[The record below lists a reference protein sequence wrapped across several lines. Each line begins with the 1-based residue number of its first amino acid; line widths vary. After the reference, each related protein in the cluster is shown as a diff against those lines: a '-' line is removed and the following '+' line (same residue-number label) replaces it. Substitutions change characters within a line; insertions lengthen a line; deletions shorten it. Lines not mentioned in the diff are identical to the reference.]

1 MFSIGVI
8 VFQIRN
14 CFYRIFQFHPFTRC
28 QIDIREHILGHG
40 ISCCLYAKCLVTY
53 LAASIAWADAH
64 NCHICRMCFVFT
76 PVQQFASVVD
86 RQMFQCVRAVVG
98 ELHAIGDVLLCG
110 VHPVIDNRLFH
121 AILAQVF
128 AYANCCLVVIT
139 VDVSG
144 VDHVCLTVNGGFNG
158 DRYHFAGSQFEIAG
172 NARSSLELC
181 QCQLAGQRCF
191 CQIVGGSRQIAGHG
205 NRLEGCTSRYSIFQ
219 LADNACGSAVAVV
232 QLQGVF
238 HRSGC
243 IFCKAFRTDAL
254 GEVHICRSVFSGKGG
269 GLVAVAGG
277 RCVHNRFRIRIDLHR
292 NGNNHSGI
300 FGNRCICCRNRVAAD
315 GDARSCQRL

>member
-1 MFSIGVI
+1 MSSIGVI

-14 CFYRIFQFHPFTRC
+14 CFYRIFQFYPFARC

-53 LAASIAWADAH
+53 LAAGIGRTDAH
-64 NCHICRMCFVFT
+64 NCHVRSMCFVFT

-121 AILAQVF
+121 AVLAQVF

-139 VDVSG
+139 VDVGG
-144 VDHVCLTVNGGFNG
+144 VDYICRTVNGGFNS
-158 DRYHFAGSQFEIAG
+158 DRHHFAGIQCEIAG
-172 NARSSLELC
+172 NARSRCEVL
-181 QCQLAGQRCF
+181 QCQLAGQRSF
-191 CQIVGGSRQIAGHG
+191 CQIVGGKRQIAGHG
-205 NRLEGCTSRYSIFQ
+205 NCLEFCTSRYSIFQ

-254 GEVHICRSVFSGKGG
+254 GEVHICRSVFSGKGSR
-269 GLVAVAGG
+269 LVAVAGG
-277 RCVHNRFRIRIDLHR
+277 CRIHNGFRIRIDLHR
-292 NGNNHSGI
+292 NGNNHGDI
-300 FGNRCICCRNRVAAD
+300 FGNRYICCRNRVAAD

>member
-1 MFSIGVI
+1 
-8 VFQIRN
+8 
-14 CFYRIFQFHPFTRC
+14 
-28 QIDIREHILGHG
+28 
-40 ISCCLYAKCLVTY
+40 
-53 LAASIAWADAH
+53 
-64 NCHICRMCFVFT
+64 MCFVFT

-110 VHPVIDNRLFH
+110 VHTVIDNRLFH
-121 AILAQVF
+121 AVLAQVF
-128 AYANCCLVVIT
+128 AYANCCLVVIV
-139 VDVSG
+139 VDVGG
-144 VDHVCLTVNGGFNG
+144 VDHICRTVNGGFNG
-158 DRYHFAGSQFEIAG
+158 DRHHFAGIQFEIAG

-181 QCQLAGQRCF
+181 QCQITSQRCF

-205 NRLEGCTSRYSIFQ
+205 NCLEGCTSRHSIFQ

-243 IFCKAFRTDAL
+243 IFRKAFRTDAL
-254 GEVHICRSVFSGKGG
+254 GEVHIRRSVFSGKGSR
-269 GLVAVAGG
+269 LVAVAGG
-277 RCVHNRFRIRIDLHR
+277 CRIHNRFRIRIDLHR

-300 FGNRCICCRNRVAAD
+300 FGNRCICRSNSVAAD
-315 GDARSCQRL
+315 GDARSFQ

>member
-1 MFSIGVI
+1 M
-8 VFQIRN
+8 FQIRN

-28 QIDIREHILGHG
+28 QIDVRKNVLSYSISGCRLTKRLIARLVIRVARANTN
-40 ISCCLYAKCLVTY
+40 Y
-53 LAASIAWADAH
+53 
-64 NCHICRMCFVFT
+64 CHIRSIIFIFT
-76 PVQQFASVVD
+76 PVQQLASVVD

-110 VHPVIDNRLFH
+110 VHTIIDNRFFH
-121 AILAQVF
+121 AVLTQVF
-128 AYANCCLVVIT
+128 AYANCCLVVRA
-139 VDVSG
+139 VDVG
-144 VDHVCLTVNGGFNG
+144 GIDHICLTVNGGFNS
-158 DRYHFAGSQFEIAG
+158 DRHHFAGFQFEIAG
-172 NARSSLELC
+172 NARSRCEVL
-181 QCQLAGQRCF
+181 QCQLAGQRSF
-191 CQIVGGSRQIAGHG
+191 CQIVGGKRQIAGHG
-205 NRLEGCTSRYSIFQ
+205 NCLECCTSRYSIFQ
-219 LADNACGSAVAVV
+219 PADNACGSAVAVV

-238 HRSGC
+238 HRSGG
-243 IFCKAFRTDAL
+243 IFRKAFRTDTL